1 MLRTLFR
8 LLPNQAARLS
18 CLTLLCIGL
27 SAHAESPD
35 DLHFIIPGGEGG
47 GWDLTARTVG
57 QTLQEAGIVSRVSY
71 NNLSGNSGGIAMS
84 RLVNGPNEHP
94 NTLMV
99 NSTPII
105 VRSLSHIFD
114 HTYQDLTPVVSLIGD
129 YGALVVANDSD
140 HQTFDDLVTAFKADP
155 FHVKFGGGS
164 ARGDLDNIVVASI
177 LREAVGKK
185 ARYLHYQA
193 YDGGGDAMAGLLSG
207 EVDSLVT
214 GFGEAIQWQRN
225 NQVRILGI
233 TAPERSPADTQVP
246 TFKEQ
251 GYDVNF
257 VNWRGFFAPPNL
269 PDRQTNQYIELF
281 RQLNQSNEWRQAM
294 SARGWVSTF
303 HTGRDFEQFLARQE
317 RELLDVMRDLNIYY
331 LGY

>member
-1 MLRTLFR
+1 MFRNLFR
-8 LLPNQAARLS
+8 KLSNQAGRFI
-18 CLTLLCIGL
+18 CLTFLCMGL
-27 SAHAESPD
+27 TAQAETPD
-35 DLHFIIPGGEGG
+35 DLHFLIPGGEGG

-71 NNLSGNSGGIAMS
+71 DNVSGNSGGIAMS
-84 RLVNGPNEHP
+84 RLVDGPNEHP

-105 VRSLSHIFD
+105 VRSLSNIFD

-129 YGALVVANDSD
+129 YGALVVAKDSP
-140 HQTFDDLVTAFKADP
+140 HRNFEDLVNAFESTP
-155 FHVKFGGGS
+155 FNVKFGGGS

-193 YDGGGDAMAGLLSG
+193 YDGGGDAMTALLNG

-233 TAPERSPADTQVP
+233 TAPERSPADNRVP

-269 PDRQTNQYIELF
+269 PDRETKQYIEVF
-281 RQLNQSNEWRQAM
+281 QQLNQSSEWRQAM
-294 SARGWVSTF
+294 TTRGWVSTF
-303 HTGRDFEQFLARQE
+303 HQGKDFEQFLARQE

>member
-1 MLRTLFR
+1 MLRNLFR
-8 LLPNQAARLS
+8 MLS
-18 CLTLLCIGL
+18 NRAGRMFCLTFLCMGL
-27 SAHAESPD
+27 TAQAEPPD
-35 DLHFIIPGGEGG
+35 DLHFLIPGGEGG

-57 QTLQEAGIVSRVSY
+57 QTLQEAGIVNRVSY
-71 NNLSGNSGGIAMS
+71 DNVSGNSGGIAMS
-84 RLVNGPNEHP
+84 SLVNGPNEHP

-105 VRSLSHIFD
+105 VRSLSNIFD

-129 YGALVVANDSD
+129 YGALVVAKDAPYRN
-140 HQTFDDLVTAFKADP
+140 FEELVNAFERAP
-155 FHVKFGGGS
+155 FQVKFGGGS

-193 YDGGGDAMAGLLSG
+193 YDGGGDAMTALLSG

-225 NQVRILGI
+225 NEVRILGI
-233 TAPERSPADTQVP
+233 TAPERSPADNRVP

-269 PDRQTNQYIELF
+269 PDRQTNQYIEVF
-281 RQLNQSNEWRQAM
+281 QQLNQSSEWRQAM
-294 SARGWVSTF
+294 TTRGWVSTF
-303 HTGRDFEQFLARQE
+303 HQGKDFEQFLARQE

>member
-1 MLRTLFR
+1 MRRTLFR
-8 LLPNQAARLS
+8 LLSNQAARLS
-18 CLTLLCIGL
+18 CLALLCIGL

-105 VRSLSHIFD
+105 VRSLSNIFD

-140 HQTFDDLVTAFKADP
+140 HQSFEDLVTAFKTDP

-185 ARYLHYQA
+185 PGICTTRLTTVAAMPWLPCSVVRLIAWSPGLAKPFNGNAIIRFAFSASPRPSAARPTTRYRRSRNRATTSISSTGAVSLHPQSA
-193 YDGGGDAMAGLLSG
+193 
-207 EVDSLVT
+207 
-214 GFGEAIQWQRN
+214 R
-225 NQVRILGI
+225 
-233 TAPERSPADTQVP
+233 P
-246 TFKEQ
+246 
-251 GYDVNF
+251 
-257 VNWRGFFAPPNL
+257 
-269 PDRQTNQYIELF
+269 TNQPVYRAVSAIEP
-281 RQLNQSNEWRQAM
+281 
-294 SARGWVSTF
+294 
-303 HTGRDFEQFLARQE
+303 EQ
-317 RELLDVMRDLNIYY
+317 
-331 LGY
+331 